1 MSEVK
6 LEKHSVDLKEYLIP
20 LRKWWWL
27 IVAATLVATASSFLA
42 TRQQAPIYRTRT
54 TVMVGTA
61 IDDPNPNG
69 NEFYMTQQ
77 LANTY
82 ADIVKREPVRQGVM
96 RALGLTWLPEYTAR
110 IVANTQLVELSVT
123 DTNPQRAQ
131 AVAAELANQIIQ
143 LSPTASGSEDQQ
155 RQAFISQQLNDLEA
169 KIQETQDEIA
179 RKQADLANM
188 FSARQIADTQTQ
200 IVGLQNKLATL
211 QANYAALLANT
222 QQGAL
227 NSISVIEPAV
237 VPTVPVGPNKPAT
250 ILLAA
255 AIGFILAAAAAYLLE
270 YLDDTLKNPDD
281 VQKVTGLTTL
291 GAVPLIELAAGA
303 AGAGGKQE
311 LIMLS
316 GSQTVAS
323 EAFRVLRTN
332 LQFASV
338 DRPLRTLMLTSPAPS
353 EGKSLTVAN
362 LAIALAQADK
372 RVILIDADLHRPRQH
387 RLFGLRNNVGL
398 TTALLDE
405 RPNLAGLLQETP
417 EPGLRVLT
425 SGPLPPNPAELLGS
439 SRMRELLAQLGAQ
452 ADMVLLDTPPV
463 TALSDAAI
471 ISGHMDGVLLVLGAG
486 ETRREIAQRA
496 ISALARVNARLV
508 GVLLNRMPLEGSGYY
523 YYYHYGYYDTYNKPG
538 DGGASR
544 RNGGRSSRSRRS
556 RSGRPAAEAA
566 PAPAQA
572 ESGTP
577 AQP

>member
-1 MSEVK
+1 M
-6 LEKHSVDLKEYLIP
+6 LEKQSVDLKEYLIP

-61 IDDPNPNG
+61 IDNPNPNG
-69 NEFYMTQQ
+69 NEFWLTQQ

-110 IVANTQLVELSVT
+110 VVANTQLVELSVT

-131 AVAAELANQIIQ
+131 AVAAELANQLIQ

-200 IVGLQNKLATL
+200 IAGLQNKLATL

-237 VPTVPVGPNKPAT
+237 APTVPVGPNKPAT

-255 AIGFILAAAAAYLLE
+255 VIGFILAAAAAYLLE

-291 GAVPLIELAAGA
+291 GAVPLIELAAAA

-316 GSQTVAS
+316 GGQTVAS

-338 DRPLRTLMLTSPAPS
+338 DRPLRTLMLTSPSPS

-362 LAIALAQADK
+362 LAVALAQADK

-425 SGPLPPNPAELLGS
+425 SGPLPPNAAELLGS
-439 SRMRELLAQLGAQ
+439 GRMRELLAQLGAQ
-452 ADMVLLDTPPV
+452 ADMILLDSPPV

-471 ISGHMDGVLLVLGAG
+471 ISGHVDGVLLVLGAG

-508 GVLLNRMPLEGSGYY
+508 GALLNRMPMAGSGYYY
-523 YYYHYGYYDTYNKPG
+523 YYYHYGYYDTSNSAG
-538 DGGASR
+538 DGSGSR
-544 RNGGRSSRSRRS
+544 RNGGLSSRIRRP
-556 RSGRPAAEAA
+556 RSGQPAAASAA
-566 PAPAQA
+566 A

>member
-1 MSEVK
+1 M
-6 LEKHSVDLKEYLIP
+6 EKQTVDIKEYLIP

-54 TVMVGTA
+54 TVMIGTA
-61 IDDPNPNG
+61 IDNPNPNG
-69 NEFYMTQQ
+69 NEFWLTQQ

-82 ADIVKREPVRQGVM
+82 ADIVKRDPVRQGVM
-96 RALGLTWLPEYTAR
+96 KALGLTWLPEYTAR
-110 IVANTQLVELSVT
+110 VMANTQLVELTVT
-123 DTNPQRAQ
+123 DTSPQRAQ
-131 AVAAELANQIIQ
+131 AVASELANQLIQ

-155 RQAFISQQLNDLEA
+155 RQAFINQQLNDLEV

-200 IVGLQNKLATL
+200 INGLQNKLATL

-281 VQKVTGLTTL
+281 VQKITGLTTL
-291 GAVPLIELAAGA
+291 GAVPLIEDAA
-303 AGAGGKQE
+303 GKQE
-311 LIMLS
+311 LVMLT
-316 GSQTVAS
+316 GGQTVAS

-353 EGKSLTVAN
+353 EGKSLTIAN
-362 LAIALAQADK
+362 LAAALAQADK
-372 RVILIDADLHRPRQH
+372 RVVLIDADLHRPRLH
-387 RLFGLRNNVGL
+387 RIFGLRNNVGL
-398 TTALLDE
+398 TTGLLDE
-405 RPNLAGLLQETP
+405 RPDLADLLQETP
-417 EPGLRVLT
+417 VPGLRVLT
-425 SGPLPPNPAELLGS
+425 SGPLPPNAAELLGS
-439 SRMRELLAQLGAQ
+439 SRMRDLLAHLGAQ
-452 ADMVLLDTPPV
+452 ADVVLLDTPPV

-471 ISGHMDGVLLVLGAG
+471 ISAQVDGVLLVLGAG
-486 ETRREIAQRA
+486 DTRREIARRA
-496 ISALARVNARLV
+496 VVALQRVNARLV
-508 GVLLNRMPLEGSGYY
+508 GALLNRMPVEGSGYYY
-523 YYYHYGYYDTYNKPG
+523 YYYHYGYYDTYNTSG
-538 DGGASR
+538 NGHSSR
-544 RNGGRSSRSRRS
+544 RNGNSGHRVRRP
-556 RSGRPAAEAA
+556 RSGE
-566 PAPAQA
+566 PAPAAAAA
-572 ESGTP
+572 EGSAST
-577 AQP
+577 QP